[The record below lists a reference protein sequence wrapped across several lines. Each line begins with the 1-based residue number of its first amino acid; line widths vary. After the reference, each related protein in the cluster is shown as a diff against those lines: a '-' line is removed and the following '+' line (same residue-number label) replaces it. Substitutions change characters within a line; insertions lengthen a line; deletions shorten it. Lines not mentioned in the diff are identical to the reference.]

1 MAKLTKKQQ
10 IKELKEGDFVRDI
23 FVVKIKRSVR
33 SYARG
38 YSFSLILSDSSGV
51 SIEYKYWGGQDEE
64 KVKALFSEIKGD
76 SVIFISGKVDIY
88 NNKLGI
94 NADEDSELKVLN
106 QEEYEADFIASSKK
120 NIDEMYS
127 LLIAKIDS
135 LDNLLIQQLLK
146 NILLDVG
153 EKFKKHPGAIQIHHN
168 WRGGLLEHVLE
179 VIEYCE
185 TTYKIFPTL
194 DRDLLI
200 TGAILHDIGKLEELE
215 TTSRI
220 KGTQKGQLIGHLSL
234 GLNYI
239 SKKLNEIDLDELT
252 KNKILHLLVSH
263 HGKIEFGSSKEPMFP
278 EAVALYYMDELSSKV
293 STMNSFIENSK
304 GVTEDEFMYYPREGK
319 NIFLK

>member
-1 MAKLTKKQQ
+1 MEKLTKKQQ
-10 IKELKEGDFVRDI
+10 IKEMKEGEFVRDI

-38 YSFSLILSDSSGV
+38 YAFSLILSDSSGA
-51 SIEYKYWGGQDEE
+51 SIEYKHWGGPDEE
-64 KVKALFSEIKGD
+64 KVKTLFSSVKGD
-76 SVIFISGKVDIY
+76 SVILVSGKVDSY

-94 NADEDSELKVLN
+94 NADENGELRVLN
-106 QEEYEADFIASSKK
+106 SDEYEADFIASSKK
-120 NIDEMYS
+120 NIEEMYS
-127 LLIAKIDS
+127 LLITKIDS
-135 LDNLLIQQLLK
+135 LSNFLIQQLLK
-146 NILLDVG
+146 NILLDLG
-153 EKFKKHPGAIQIHHN
+153 EKFKKHPAAIQIHHH

-185 TTYKIFPTL
+185 TSCKIYSTL

-220 KGTQKGQLIGHLSL
+220 KGTQKGQLIGHLNL

-239 SKKLNEIDLDELT
+239 SKKLNETDLDELT
-252 KNKILHLLVSH
+252 KNKILHLIVSH
-263 HGKIEFGSSKEPMFP
+263 HGKIEFGSPKEPMIP
-278 EAVALYYMDELSSKV
+278 EAVALYYADELSSKIT
-293 STMNSFIENSK
+293 TMNSFIENSK
-304 GVTEDEFMYYPREGK
+304 DVTEDEFMYYPREKK

>member
-1 MAKLTKKQQ
+1 MEKLTKKQQ

-23 FVVKIKRSVR
+23 FVVKIKRSIR
-33 SYARG
+33 PYARG

-64 KVKALFSEIKGD
+64 KIKTLFSEIKGD
-76 SVIFISGKVDIY
+76 SIIFASGKVDSY
-88 NNKLGI
+88 NGKLGI
-94 NADEDSELKVLN
+94 NADENSELKILN
-106 QEEYEADFIASSKK
+106 FDEYEADFIASSNK

-127 LLIAKIDS
+127 LLISKIDS

-153 EKFKKHPGAIQIHHN
+153 EKLKKHPGAIQIHHN

-179 VIEYCE
+179 MIEYCE
-185 TTYKIFPTL
+185 TSCKVFPNL
-194 DRDLLI
+194 NRDLLI

-220 KGTQKGQLIGHLSL
+220 KGTQKGQLVGHLSL
-234 GLNYI
+234 GLNYV
-239 SKKLNEIDLDELT
+239 SKKLNEVGLDELT

-263 HGKIEFGSSKEPMFP
+263 HGKMDLGSPKEPMFP
-278 EAVALYYMDELSSKV
+278 EALALHYTDELSSKI

-304 GVTEDEFMYYPREGK
+304 DVTEDEFMYYPREGR